1 MLLRRNLLC
10 GVGAVLLCS
19 VLALAKGKP
28 GGKPGGGGGD
38 PPPAGTIFFSLWT
51 SPHTMDTDGSN
62 KTALPAGIAA
72 DGRHG
77 PYLWPSHDL
86 HDGHRWFVDVR
97 AVSGTYPDG
106 RARHEL
112 FAVRDDGLAV
122 AQLTDQAD
130 LDPGDP
136 DSTPGSSVLW
146 TPGDGHVSFI
156 ARRWASGSVVEA
168 GIYVAEIDYDAA
180 GEVVGLV
187 AQPSDP
193 LVEAT
198 LITVGSNV
206 VGDIGGHD
214 WSPDGTQIVH
224 NTALAGGGVAGEL
237 TVVDLGTGDATTF
250 ATSDAGGSP
259 VWSPDGSTIAFGGG
273 YDIWTISPDGTAE
286 TRILRRKGGRNPVSY
301 AGPHWSPTGSHLILQ
316 GWGDILGGGRQDV
329 YRAAADG
336 SGKTNLTAEIDTTLG
351 NGGTPAGPIAWR

>member
-1 MLLRRNLLC
+1 MDEIPSRADITR
-10 GVGAVLLCS
+10 
-19 VLALAKGKP
+19 ALA
-28 GGKPGGGGGD
+28 D
-38 PPPAGTIFFSLWT
+38 A
-51 SPHTMDTDGSN
+51 
-62 KTALPAGIAA
+62 
-72 DGRHG
+72 RHG
-77 PYLWPSHDL
+77 PWLRPSHDL
-86 HDGHRWFVDVR
+86 HGGYRWFVDVR

-106 RARHEL
+106 RPRHEL
-112 FAVRDDGLAV
+112 FAVRDDASVAV
-122 AQLTDQAD
+122 QLTDQAD

-136 DSTPGSSVLW
+136 DNTPASNVRWS
-146 TPGDGHVSFI
+146 PSDGQVSFI

-180 GEVVGLV
+180 GEVAGLV

-214 WSPDGTQIVH
+214 WSPDETQIVH
-224 NTALAGGGVAGEL
+224 NTALTGGVASEL
-237 TVVDLGTGDATTF
+237 TVVDLGTDNATTF
-250 ATSDAGGSP
+250 ATSTYVGG
-259 VWSPDGSTIAFGGG
+259 VAWSPDGSKIAFGGG
-273 YDIWTISPDGTAE
+273 WDIWTIAPDGTGE
-286 TRILRRKGGRNPVSY
+286 TRILRRKGGRKPVNY
-301 AGPHWSPTGSHLILQ
+301 AGPNWSPTGSHLILQ